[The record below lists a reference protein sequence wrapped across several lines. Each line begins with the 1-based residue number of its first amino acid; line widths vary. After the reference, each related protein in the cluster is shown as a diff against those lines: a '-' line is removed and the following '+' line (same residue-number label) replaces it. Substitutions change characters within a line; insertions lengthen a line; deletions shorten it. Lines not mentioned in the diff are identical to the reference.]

1 MKHKLSNGSR
11 GGCTHYGLEEIKL
24 SEAAME
30 QAVVTPILEFI
41 PEELHPKVIK
51 RMEDVTR
58 EYYRS
63 IGLGEAYAQ
72 M

>member
-1 MKHKLSNGSR
+1 M
-11 GGCTHYGLEEIKL
+11 EEIKL
-24 SEAAME
+24 REAARE
-30 QAVVTPILEFI
+30 QAITAAILKFVL
-41 PEELHPKVIK
+41 EEQHAAVIK

-72 M
+72 MEAGEAMNE